1 MTHKSSLL
9 ADSTYLDR
17 YNSPLHGKF
26 FYAIKTIRI
35 FCRPSFKS
43 RVPNRDNVDIFM
55 SYK

>member
-1 MTHKSSLL
+1 M
-9 ADSTYLDR
+9 DR